1 MGCVLTVGLVEKIKK
16 IFHRRPAPV
25 PISSQQLAVTA
36 TVMPIERIS
45 TYYKEP
51 IREVI
56 PATYIKEKMALDLV
70 KQLLDNNLV
79 KFTYKHID
87 DMYVIWRAELL
98 VGNKGDSN
106 E

>member
-1 MGCVLTVGLVEKIKK
+1 MECVLTVELVEKIKK

-25 PISSQQLAVTA
+25 PISSQQLAVT
-36 TVMPIERIS
+36 TTIMPIERIS
-45 TYYKEP
+45 VYYKEP
-51 IREVI
+51 IREVV

-87 DMYVIWRAELL
+87 GMYVIWRAELL
-98 VGNKGDSN
+98 VGDSN

>member
-1 MGCVLTVGLVEKIKK
+1 MECVLTVGVVEKIKK
-16 IFHRRPAPV
+16 IFHRRPAP
-25 PISSQQLAVTA
+25 ISSQQLAIT
-36 TVMPIERIS
+36 TTTMPIERIS
-45 TYYKEP
+45 VYYKEP
-51 IREVI
+51 IREVV

>member
-1 MGCVLTVGLVEKIKK
+1 MGLVEKIKK

-25 PISSQQLAVTA
+25 PISSQQLAITA
-36 TVMPIERIS
+36 TVMPIERVS
-45 TYYKEP
+45 AYYKEP
-51 IREVI
+51 IREAV

-98 VGNKGDSN
+98 VGDSN